1 MEERENI
8 RERLKKHKL
17 SYVWLIG
24 QLALRGIVTD
34 KTEMSSVISGTR
46 NGTKADAIIELS
58 IMIQAA
64 VSRVSPATETKGKTI
79 RRWQAKNTTSVICP
93 VCGQTFVLCSA
104 AQRYCSSACR
114 EKAREQCKARQEAA
128 KEKKKNAGKDLETVV
143 AQAERLG
150 MSYGKYRAMQAISA
164 ASIHAKTT

>member
-1 MEERENI
+1 
-8 RERLKKHKL
+8 
-17 SYVWLIG
+17 
-24 QLALRGIVTD
+24 
-34 KTEMSSVISGTR
+34 
-46 NGTKADAIIELS
+46 
-58 IMIQAA
+58 MIQAA

-114 EKAREQCKARQEAA
+114 EKHGAVQGTAGGRERE
-128 KEKKKNAGKDLETVV
+128 KEKRGKGPETVV

>member
-1 MEERENI
+1 
-8 RERLKKHKL
+8 
-17 SYVWLIG
+17 
-24 QLALRGIVTD
+24 
-34 KTEMSSVISGTR
+34 
-46 NGTKADAIIELS
+46 
-58 IMIQAA
+58 MIQAA

>member
-1 MEERENI
+1 
-8 RERLKKHKL
+8 
-17 SYVWLIG
+17 
-24 QLALRGIVTD
+24 
-34 KTEMSSVISGTR
+34 
-46 NGTKADAIIELS
+46 
-58 IMIQAA
+58 MIQAA

-128 KEKKKNAGKDLETVV
+128 KEKINAPVPFTSIFPVG
-143 AQAERLG
+143 AESLVL
-150 MSYGKYRAMQAISA
+150 RA
-164 ASIHAKTT
+164 

>member
-1 MEERENI
+1 MGLPGMGFEPV
-8 RERLKKHKL
+8 LKPV
-17 SYVWLIG
+17 SYTHL
-24 QLALRGIVTD
+24 
-34 KTEMSSVISGTR
+34 
-46 NGTKADAIIELS
+46 
-58 IMIQAA
+58 
-64 VSRVSPATETKGKTI
+64 
-79 RRWQAKNTTSVICP
+79 
-93 VCGQTFVLCSA
+93 GQTFVLCSA

>member
-1 MEERENI
+1 
-8 RERLKKHKL
+8 
-17 SYVWLIG
+17 
-24 QLALRGIVTD
+24 
-34 KTEMSSVISGTR
+34 
-46 NGTKADAIIELS
+46 
-58 IMIQAA
+58 MIQAA

-164 ASIHAKTT
+164 ASIHAKPLDLLCKALKIKM